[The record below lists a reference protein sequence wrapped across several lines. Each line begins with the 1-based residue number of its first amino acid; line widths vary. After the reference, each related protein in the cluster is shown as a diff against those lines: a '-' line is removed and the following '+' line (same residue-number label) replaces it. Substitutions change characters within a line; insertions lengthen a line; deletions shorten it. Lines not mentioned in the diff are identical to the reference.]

1 MGNGVRAA
9 CVRLIGLPVC
19 LALLAACGGGGG
31 GNGGNNGGGG
41 DGSGGGGGG
50 GGNTPPP
57 NAAPTIQDQAF
68 SGTEDVPL
76 AGQLAASDPGDTV
89 TFSVVTNPAHGAL
102 SLTTVGQFTYSPAAN
117 FNGEDTFQVRVADSA
132 NQIATATMRIT
143 LVPVND
149 APTAAN
155 DVLQVTS
162 TNTLTVLTNDVDID
176 GDALAIDLQ
185 GTPLVGTGS
194 VNGDGTVALTLPA
207 GFKGFTKFDYRI
219 TDPAGVSAQA
229 TAQVFVGIA
238 PFSVIHYGVPNG
250 GGPPGI
256 YLNDLFTSRLVHPPD
271 LTGSFDS
278 LTGNLKVSADG
289 SALTYFV
296 RQSNGATQVWYVDV
310 DHLGVHRAAVNLT
323 GSQQPERFIIS
334 PNGRYVATVVRT
346 PGPPE
351 VYEMVLFD
359 AQSTAPP
366 SRISL
371 DPAIHIYSTDPQFNA
386 MSTALYYRAGTPNP
400 TDTAIY
406 KADLST
412 RAVVRVTPV
421 ISSAVANT
429 IGFWVS
435 PDDSRIVHLRIL
447 SANGRE
453 LRVTPS
459 GQPDVEVLLHEP
471 SLADP
476 FYPSIAPDFDN
487 IVIPT
492 LSGPDEDRVKL
503 GRISAPGTTV
513 PAGPVDFMRGI
524 NAFSIFETLRWR
536 HDASSFLTCSPGN
549 GGVCR
554 VYEVTLNDLDHP
566 HLVNAPILASESAT
580 NGAYSS
586 DGERIS
592 YTVDGLFKR
601 ELHVTTPATMGVS
614 STLVSPAGVY
624 LSSFRLDPSGRVAI
638 MLVGDRFLLVNLDA
652 PDRTLKLADQS
663 YGIGY
668 LEAIAPRWP

>member
-1 MGNGVRAA
+1 MGNGVLAA
-9 CVRLIGLPVC
+9 CVRLIGLPAL

-41 DGSGGGGGG
+41 
-50 GGNTPPP
+50 NRPP

-68 SGTEDVPL
+68 SGTEDVTL

-89 TFSVVTNPAHGAL
+89 TFSLVTNPAHGTL

-117 FNGEDTFQVRVADSA
+117 FNGEDTFQVRVTDSA
-132 NQIATATMRIT
+132 NQSATATMRIT
-143 LVPVND
+143 LAPVND

-155 DVLQVTS
+155 DVFQVTS
-162 TNTLTVLTNDVDID
+162 TDRLTVLTNDVDID
-176 GDALAIDLQ
+176 GDALAIELQ
-185 GTPLVGTGS
+185 GTPLVGTGT
-194 VNGDGTVALTLPA
+194 VNADGTVALTLPA
-207 GFKGFTKFDYRI
+207 GFKGFTKFDYRV

-238 PFSVIHYGVPNG
+238 PFSVIYHGVPNG
-250 GGPPGI
+250 GGPRGI
-256 YLNDLFTSRLVHPPD
+256 YLNDLFTSRLVHPSD

-278 LTGNLKVSADG
+278 LTDNLKVSADG
-289 SALTYFV
+289 SALTYLV
-296 RQSNGATQVWYVDV
+296 RQSDGATQVWYVDV
-310 DHLGVHRAAVNLT
+310 DQLGVQRAAVNLT

-346 PGPPE
+346 PGWPD
-351 VYEMVLFD
+351 VYEMILFD
-359 AQSTAPP
+359 AQSAAPP

-371 DPAIHIYSTDPQFNA
+371 DPSIHVYSTDPQFNA
-386 MSTALYYRAGTPNP
+386 TSTALYYRAGTPNP

-421 ISSAVANT
+421 VSSAVANT

-435 PDDSRIVHLRIL
+435 PDESRIVHLRML

-453 LRVTPS
+453 LRVTPG

-487 IVIPT
+487 IVIPA
-492 LSGPDEDRVKL
+492 LSGPDEDRVRL

-513 PAGPVDFMRGI
+513 PAGPVEVMRGI
-524 NAFSIFETLRWR
+524 DVFSLSGTLRWR
-536 HDASSFLTCSPGN
+536 HDATSFLTCSPGN
-549 GGVCR
+549 GSLCR
-554 VYEVTLNDLDHP
+554 VYEMTLNDLDHP
-566 HLVNAPILASESAT
+566 RLVNAPILASESAT

-601 ELHVTTPATMGVS
+601 ELHVTTPATMGIS

-624 LSSFRLDPSGRVAI
+624 LSGFRLDPSGRVAT
-638 MLVGDRFLLVNLDA
+638 MHVGGQFLLVNLDA
-652 PDRTLKLADQS
+652 PDRTLKLADES
-663 YGIGY
+663 SGIYY